1 MMSLKDNND
10 KKDDKT
16 TTSGALNTEEIL
28 SLLSKTSQDFK
39 KEADISENI
48 SYLFKKKSLK
58 DIAEASRVSDP
69 EVSEP
74 SNKTSQDTDKKLDEE
89 KEEKKEET
97 VVEKKVLESEAK
109 KMAQAMAKD
118 YYNKGYQL
126 GVKKTKEELEKGEKA
141 LAVSFKNLA
150 DNIFSV
156 SPEFCNK
163 LNEQLNKNLMKI
175 SREMIGYE
183 IDLKTNSFFK
193 KVNDLVDS
201 FEDSIKKVKIFLN
214 KQDFESISKYLEDN
228 KIKIDHNLVV
238 DESLDR
244 GDIKIK
250 SGSIEIGNIL
260 SNKIKFT
267 ESSNIDD
274 DLENLKKNETLK
286 DDNLVKSEKESKK

>member
-1 MMSLKDNND
+1 MMSLKNNND
-10 KKDDKT
+10 KKDNDKI
-16 TTSGALNTEEIL
+16 TSGALNTEEIL

-39 KEADISENI
+39 KESDISENV

-58 DIAEASRVSDP
+58 EIVAASESSKK
-69 EVSEP
+69 EISE
-74 SNKTSQDTDKKLDEE
+74 SSKKLAQE
-89 KEEKKEET
+89 KEEKSVE
-97 VVEKKVLESEAK
+97 EKKVKQEETIAEKKILESEAQ

-118 YYNKGYQL
+118 YYNKGYYL

-156 SPEFCNK
+156 SPEFCSR

-201 FEDSIKKVKIFLN
+201 FEGSVNKVKIFLN

>member
-1 MMSLKDNND
+1 
-10 KKDDKT
+10 
-16 TTSGALNTEEIL
+16 
-28 SLLSKTSQDFK
+28 
-39 KEADISENI
+39 
-48 SYLFKKKSLK
+48 
-58 DIAEASRVSDP
+58 
-69 EVSEP
+69 
-74 SNKTSQDTDKKLDEE
+74 
-89 KEEKKEET
+89 
-97 VVEKKVLESEAK
+97 
-109 KMAQAMAKD
+109 
-118 YYNKGYQL
+118 
-126 GVKKTKEELEKGEKA
+126 
-141 LAVSFKNLA
+141 
-150 DNIFSV
+150 
-156 SPEFCNK
+156 
-163 LNEQLNKNLMKI
+163 
-175 SREMIGYE
+175 MIGYE

>member
-10 KKDDKT
+10 KKDDNK

-39 KEADISENI
+39 KESDISENI
-48 SYLFKKKSLK
+48 SYLFKKKSIK
-58 DIAEASRVSDP
+58 EIAEASKISNP
-69 EVSEP
+69 EVSES
-74 SNKTSQDTDKKLDEE
+74 SNKTSQNIEKKPVEE

-97 VVEKKVLESEAK
+97 VVEKKVLESEAQ

-118 YYNKGYQL
+118 YYNKGYHL

-175 SREMIGYE
+175 AREMIGYE

-193 KVNDLVDS
+193 KINDLVDS

-214 KQDFESISKYLEDN
+214 KQDFESISKYLEEN
-228 KIKIDHNLVV
+228 KIQIDHNLII
-238 DESLDR
+238 DENLDR

-267 ESSNIDD
+267 ESSNIDS
-274 DLENLKKNETLK
+274 DLENLKTIENLGDNNVTNDAKELK
-286 DDNLVKSEKESKK
+286 K

>member
-10 KKDDKT
+10 KKNDDKIS
-16 TTSGALNTEEIL
+16 SGALNTQEIL

-39 KEADISENI
+39 KESDISENV

-58 DIAEASRVSDP
+58 EIVEASKISNP
-69 EVSEP
+69 EVSGL
-74 SNKTSQDTDKKLDEE
+74 SNKTSQDIEKKPVEE

-97 VVEKKVLESEAK
+97 VVEKKVLESEAQ

-118 YYNKGYQL
+118 YYNRGYHL
-126 GVKKTKEELEKGEKA
+126 GIKKTKEELEEGEKA

-156 SPEFCNK
+156 SPEFCKK

-175 SREMIGYE
+175 SQEMIGYE
-183 IDLKTNSFFK
+183 IDFKTNSFFK
-193 KVNDLVDS
+193 KINDLVDS

-228 KIKIDHNLVV
+228 KIKIDHNLII
-238 DESLDR
+238 DENLNR

-267 ESSNIDD
+267 ESANIDN
-274 DLENLKKNETLK
+274 DLENLKKVESTDEEITNNNT
-286 DDNLVKSEKESKK
+286 KESKK

>member
-1 MMSLKDNND
+1 M
-10 KKDDKT
+10 
-16 TTSGALNTEEIL
+16 E
-28 SLLSKTSQDFK
+28 
-39 KEADISENI
+39 
-48 SYLFKKKSLK
+48 
-58 DIAEASRVSDP
+58 
-69 EVSEP
+69 
-74 SNKTSQDTDKKLDEE
+74 
-89 KEEKKEET
+89 
-97 VVEKKVLESEAK
+97 
-109 KMAQAMAKD
+109 
-118 YYNKGYQL
+118 
-126 GVKKTKEELEKGEKA
+126 

-201 FEDSIKKVKIFLN
+201 FEDSVKKVKIFLN

-238 DESLDR
+238 DENLDR

-274 DLENLKKNETLK
+274 DLENLKKTETLK
-286 DDNLVKSEKESKK
+286 DDNIVKSEKESKK